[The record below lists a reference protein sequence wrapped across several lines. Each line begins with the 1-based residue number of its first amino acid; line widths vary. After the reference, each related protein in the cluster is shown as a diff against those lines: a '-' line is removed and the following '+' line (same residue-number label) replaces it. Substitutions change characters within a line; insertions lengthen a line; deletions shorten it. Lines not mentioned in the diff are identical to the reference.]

1 MDETPLQKA
10 RAKYAAK
17 KRKMINVCFNLE
29 TEQHLFQAAK
39 EMPQFSAWVKEQI
52 KIHIKQ
58 TTK

>member
-1 MDETPLQKA
+1 MDKTPLQRA
-10 RAKYAAK
+10 RAKYAA

-58 TTK
+58 ITK

>member
-1 MDETPLQKA
+1 MDKTPLQKA
-10 RAKYAAK
+10 RAKYAAA

-58 TTK
+58 KTK